1 MAKAARAL
9 QNITLTLDQPT
20 AAWLRLQAAKLG
32 VSVSR
37 LMGDFIHE
45 RMGETQAYGEAMR
58 QFLSVKPFQFRSV
71 RGAQQ
76 IREEVHE
83 RALLPRELQERADD
97 PGESK

>member
-1 MAKAARAL
+1 MAKSARAL
-9 QNITLTLDQPT
+9 RNITLTLDQPT

-58 QFLSVKPFQFRSV
+58 QFLSVKPFKFQSV
-71 RGAQQ
+71 CGAPPTRQ
-76 IREEVHE
+76 
-83 RALLPRELQERADD
+83 ELHERADD
-97 PGESK
+97 AAESK